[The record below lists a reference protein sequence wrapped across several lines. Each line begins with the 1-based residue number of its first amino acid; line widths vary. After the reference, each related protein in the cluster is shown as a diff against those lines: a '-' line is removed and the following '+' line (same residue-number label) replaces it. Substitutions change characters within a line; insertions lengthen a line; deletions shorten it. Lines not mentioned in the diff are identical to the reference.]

1 MKSRWIEQQ
10 CPTSVALVAMGTG
23 LAVQPS
29 EVAQSHQ
36 NLVDDSACPLGA
48 PWPAQRLQVPH
59 HEAHVLTHP
68 PCSVD
73 SDARPASSAD
83 DNRRDPVTTPG
94 RLHNV
99 RATSAGFSATVATS
113 SRNPSDLQRSGERQL
128 SKQQDTRTGR
138 GWCGKRKNVRENR
151 VAQVDTQKQKTEE
164 EI

>member
-73 SDARPASSAD
+73 SDARPAPSAGD
-83 DNRRDPVTTPG
+83 DHRGPATMPN
-94 RLHNV
+94 RLHDD
-99 RATSAGFSATVATS
+99 RATSVDFCGLSTDAAIAAS
-113 SRNPSDLQRSGERQL
+113 SRDPSDLLRLSEQHLSGQQNKRAERVVMVVVV
-128 SKQQDTRTGR
+128 G
-138 GWCGKRKNVRENR
+138 
-151 VAQVDTQKQKTEE
+151 
-164 EI
+164 